1 MRKSALIWVLLA
13 VISGAAL
20 FHTSQKVTDGRAR
33 LETIVAR
40 TAKES
45 EALRV
50 LETEWAYLNQPGKL
64 EKLVK
69 QYLDLA
75 PLKGKQFGKVEDFA
89 DRTEEAIASALPAP
103 EAEKTPEKPVAAA
116 PQKPVVKII
125 PAAAPPAANPAPKRP
140 VEASAAPKPA
150 VKTPA
155 PAPAK
160 NDRQFG
166 DLMKS
171 LGVQ

>member
-1 MRKSALIWVLLA
+1 MRKSALIWIMLA

-20 FHTSQKVTDGRAR
+20 FHTSQKVTDGRTK
-33 LETIVAR
+33 LEAIAAR

-50 LETEWAYLNQPGKL
+50 LEAEWAYLNQPGKL

-89 DRTEEAIASALPAP
+89 ERTKEAIASALPAP
-103 EAEKTPEKPVAAA
+103 EAEKAPE
-116 PQKPVVKII
+116 KPVVKII
-125 PAAAPPAANPAPKRP
+125 PAATPPAVKPAPKRP
-140 VEASAAPKPA
+140 VEASAAPKPV
-150 VKTPA
+150 VKQAPA
-155 PAPAK
+155 PAPAS
-160 NDRQFG
+160 NRQFG

>member
-1 MRKSALIWVLLA
+1 MRKSALIWVMLA

-33 LETIVAR
+33 LDTITAR

-50 LETEWAYLNQPGKL
+50 LEAEWAYLNQPGKL

-75 PLKGKQFGKVEDFA
+75 PLKGKQFGKVEDFTA
-89 DRTEEAIASALPAP
+89 RTEEAIASSLPP
-103 EAEKTPEKPVAAA
+103 EAEKVPEKPPAAL
-116 PQKPVVKII
+116 PQKPIVKII
-125 PAAAPPAANPAPKRP
+125 PATTPPAAKPAPKRP
-140 VEASAAPKPA
+140 VEANAAPKPVA
-150 VKTPA
+150 KA
-155 PAPAK
+155 PA
-160 NDRQFG
+160 NNRQFG

>member
-13 VISGAAL
+13 VMSGAAL

-103 EAEKTPEKPVAAA
+103 EAEKAAA
-116 PQKPVVKII
+116 ATPAKPVVKII
-125 PAAAPPAANPAPKRP
+125 PAATPPAVKPAPKRP

-150 VKTPA
+150 IKTPA

>member
-1 MRKSALIWVLLA
+1 MRKSALIWVMLA

-20 FHTSQKVTDGRAR
+20 FHTSQKVTDGRTK
-33 LETIVAR
+33 LEAIAAR
-40 TAKES
+40 TAKEP

-50 LETEWAYLNQPGKL
+50 LEAEWAYLNQPGKL

-69 QYLDLA
+69 QYLDLT

-89 DRTEEAIASALPAP
+89 ERTEEAIASALP
-103 EAEKTPEKPVAAA
+103 EAEKA
-116 PQKPVVKII
+116 PAEKPVVKII
-125 PAAAPPAANPAPKRP
+125 PATTPPAAKPAPKRP
-140 VEASAAPKPA
+140 VEARNAPRVPPQPAPRSPA
-150 VKTPA
+150 VSPA
-155 PAPAK
+155 PASSK
-160 NDRQFG
+160 DRQFG

>member
-1 MRKSALIWVLLA
+1 MRKSALIWIMLA

-20 FHTSQKVTDGRAR
+20 FHTSQKVTDGRTK
-33 LETIVAR
+33 LEALAAR

-50 LETEWAYLNQPGKL
+50 LEAEWAYLNQPGKL

-89 DRTEEAIASALPAP
+89 ERTKEAIASALPAA
-103 EAEKTPEKPVAAA
+103 EAEKAPVE
-116 PQKPVVKII
+116 KPVVKII
-125 PAAAPPAANPAPKRP
+125 PAATPPAAKPAPKRP

-150 VKTPA
+150 AKA
-155 PAPAK
+155 PAPAAA
-160 NDRQFG
+160 NNRQFG